1 MLINDYIIKDSG
13 ERTEFQTG
21 AVRDIQVDKGRFDLL
36 PLLTIIDLAKHY
48 QKGALKYSDRNW
60 EKGIPIS
67 RFCDS
72 AMRHLFQFILGLKD
86 ENHLIASIW
95 NLVGAYET
103 LKRID
108 EGVLPKELDD
118 LPYILKDKK

>member
-1 MLINDYIIKDSG
+1 MKENFTIKDSG
-13 ERTEFQTG
+13 DRTEFKTG
-21 AVRDIQVDKGRFDLL
+21 AVRDIQTDKGRFDLL
-36 PLLTIIDLAKHY
+36 PLLTLIDLAKHY
-48 QKGALKYSDRNW
+48 QKGCAKYGDRNW

-72 AMRHLFQFILGLKD
+72 AIRHLFQFMSGLED

-95 NLVGAYET
+95 NIVGAYET

-108 EGVLPKELDD
+108 KGILPEELDD
-118 LPYILKDKK
+118 LPYILRDKK